1 MGGGQGRDF
10 RDKEKVF
17 TFAQKRDDK
26 QDPSPLVNRIFRRK
40 EYLKYITFVLLF
52 NFGHINYYYLHTH
65 ILYFWGE
72 I

>member
-40 EYLKYITFVLLF
+40 DYLKYITFFLT
-52 NFGHINYYYLHTH
+52 I
-65 ILYFWGE
+65 
-72 I
+72 